1 MPVHRVPGA
10 ARAAGDDTPA
20 VMTMPDSREAAG
32 HWLRDYLTALE
43 ISMAA
48 ARRNAK
54 RALGWLGPIQ
64 ILPYRGFG
72 NDRRQSLKGR
82 VLERKEVGSPK
93 ADHPWWTNLM
103 NMYRRFATNE
113 IPGVRVRARFY
124 GQVCEAVTD
133 PKGYFDVEFGA
144 GEALDRSRL
153 WHNVELELLDPVV
166 KGQGEVKAIGRL
178 LVPPRQTAFGIISD
192 VDDTILET
200 HATEFW
206 KTARITF
213 LRNARTRMP
222 LAGVAAFYQA
232 LSLGPNGGMKN
243 PVFYVSS
250 SAWNLYD
257 LLSDFL
263 ELNELP
269 PGPLLLQALGF
280 ANNKLIHPGHGHKLE
295 KIRRIMATYPEMP
308 FLLIGDSGQ
317 KDPELYL
324 QAVAEHPGRIKAV
337 YIREVARR
345 ANNER
350 LKTFELEFQR
360 HGVMMLAIRDT
371 AEASRDAFRRG
382 LIAATSVPDIQL
394 DVIADVEQRPSA

>member
-1 MPVHRVPGA
+1 MPGLPIAPTVKFGA
-10 ARAAGDDTPA
+10 L
-20 VMTMPDSREAAG
+20 MLDSREAAG
-32 HWLRDYLTALE
+32 GWLRDYLTALE
-43 ISMAA
+43 IALAA
-48 ARRNAK
+48 ARRSAK
-54 RALGWLGPIQ
+54 KTMGWLGPLQ

-72 NDRRQSLKGR
+72 NERRQSLKGR
-82 VLERKEVGSPK
+82 VLERREVGSPK
-93 ADHPWWTNLM
+93 ADHPWWKNLM

-124 GQVCEAVTD
+124 DQVCEAVTD
-133 PKGYFDVEFGA
+133 AKGYFDVEFGA
-144 GEALDRSRL
+144 GDQLDGDRL
-153 WHNVELELLDPVV
+153 WHNVELELVDQVV
-166 KGQGEVKAIGRL
+166 KNQGEVKALGRL
-178 LVPPRQTAFGIISD
+178 LVPPRHSAFGIISD

-200 HATEFW
+200 HATDFW

-232 LSLGPNGGMKN
+232 LHLGPDGAMKN

-263 ELNELP
+263 DLNDLP
-269 PGPLLLQALGF
+269 PGPLLLQSLGF

-295 KIRRIMATYPEMP
+295 KIMRIMATYPEMP

-324 QAVAEHPGRIKAV
+324 QAVEEHPGRIRAV
-337 YIREVARR
+337 YIREVPRKAD
-345 ANNER
+345 NER
-350 LKTFELEFQR
+350 LKQLEIEFQR
-360 HGVMMLAIRDT
+360 HGVSMLAIRDT
-371 AEASRDAFRRG
+371 AEASRDAFQRG
-382 LIAATSVPDIQL
+382 LIAATSVADIQ
-394 DVIADVEQRPSA
+394 VNVADDIERPPA